1 MQWLRNPGGDQLP
14 CASFQYACSADLDG
28 TMCNAAAA
36 QGDIGMLTWLRAQ
49 GCCWGAASEAAFQNA
64 QVDTLFWIQS
74 QKPPCRW
81 TGPTTAHADDKLAA
95 AMKASTRSDKETA
108 DRAAFL
114 DLLVLRCLIALWGGL
129 WMRQQEAMYISKLVA
144 ESGRLGPMLWLM
156 KNEYKDWPKDAG
168 TKLFISA
175 VAANQVPMLTFLQG
189 SSSLAIV
196 KDQLGDA
203 CTAAAAGGA
212 LQALQWLRAQDP
224 PYPWSCDCST
234 AASANNQLEVLD
246 WLLAEA
252 PTCFW
257 TESCCVQAVQ
267 NCHLEALMWLRSPEV
282 DCPCPHNICAIS
294 CAAETRWVEGF
305 CWLRKC
311 QPPYPWTQNEAVAD
325 IEMVVASGDREHL
338 HALLQPTFPHA
349 KRQLIHL
356 CKIAAEFGQL
366 EMLRWLLS
374 GDNSSIKTPASVC
387 QRAAKYDQPEVVQWL
402 LAHRSRAR
410 LTKHPEVAS
419 DRCFIMLARAGCP
432 IPDFHS
438 NGRTCYALRRMF
450 HLYYTLMGLVKYAK
464 HKGKLDDDSADD
476 VGPFDPEVTR
486 RAGLPLVQHNAE
498 GCKQFNSLWHMSNL
512 PADLLSMIVEDVC
525 ISPRLVSKFRFRQA
539 LNQPRPS
546 IH

>member
-1 MQWLRNPGGDQLP
+1 MSKSDSDDEAQHEDQMTSSAALNTNAAVQAAFAGDLSAIETLYGQDLLSGRLPEVLSSANVQLCAAAAKNGHLHILKRWDVVQWLRNPGGDQLP

-175 VAANQVPMLTFLQG
+175 VAAN
-189 SSSLAIV
+189 
-196 KDQLGDA
+196 
-203 CTAAAAGGA
+203 
-212 LQALQWLRAQDP
+212 
-224 PYPWSCDCST
+224 
-234 AASANNQLEVLD
+234 
-246 WLLAEA
+246 
-252 PTCFW
+252 
-257 TESCCVQAVQ
+257 
-267 NCHLEALMWLRSPEV
+267 
-282 DCPCPHNICAIS
+282 
-294 CAAETRWVEGF
+294 
-305 CWLRKC
+305 
-311 QPPYPWTQNEAVAD
+311 
-325 IEMVVASGDREHL
+325 
-338 HALLQPTFPHA
+338 QPTFPHA